1 MIDERTG
8 AFYLKGLPRAEGQF
22 QRGGFSPLAVDDEGT
37 KDDDEKDDEEKS

>member
-8 AFYLKGLPRAEGQF
+8 EFFLGGLPRAREQF
-22 QRGGFSPLAVDDEGT
+22 QRGGFAPLAVDDEGT